1 MKLLILAANGQI
13 ARLVEDRILTD
24 PKFKD
29 VDLTL
34 FLRRPERLSALKGN
48 PRVTLVDGDLNNVD
62 DVMNAAKGQ
71 DMIFS
76 AVVDHDDQ
84 NRPTRNIIA
93 AAKANG
99 VKRVIETSLLG
110 LYREVPGEFGR
121 WNNETCFA
129 GHPEGTAPVKADEM
143 LEQSGLDYTT
153 LRLPWLNDRDEV
165 KYTLTHRHDQFVG
178 VSGSRKSIA
187 DVVCRIVLDPA
198 LGSHDSLGIADPAT
212 QGSDRPV
219 Y

>member
-48 PRVTLVDGDLNNVD
+48 PRVTLVDGDLNNAD

-198 LGSHDSLGIADPAT
+198 LGSHDSLGITDPAT